1 VGVLGLV
8 TLWPR
13 SGRATDAPTTAAQC
27 EAAYEGT
34 QLMRQRGKL
43 LAARDQADVCARDAC
58 PDVAR
63 NDCARWSG
71 ELAKLVPSVVVVAR
85 EPSGRDVPGSR
96 LLVDGTVRPELASGR
111 AFELDPG
118 THLFRVERAA
128 GPAVEQTFTV
138 VQGERDRLLRL
149 TLPPSSVPHPAPA
162 PPSPS
167 SEAPSSA
174 GSLVPAAV
182 AGGIAVVLLGTSAYL
197 GLTGRQELSD
207 LRSSGCA
214 PDCTGSQVDPI
225 RSRLTASDWTLGVGL
240 VGAAVAVSLFA
251 FRGSF

>member
-1 VGVLGLV
+1 MGVLGLV

-128 GPAVEQTFTV
+128 GPAVEQT
-138 VQGERDRLLRL
+138 
-149 TLPPSSVPHPAPA
+149 LPPSSVPHPAPA